1 MTRANRW
8 LVAAAALSAVAL
20 GCSRAEKVYWGTTE
34 NPPVGPKPAV
44 GTDRFV
50 RDLADD
56 EVIVWVDGSS
66 FTKADFDQKMR
77 EAAFQIERIPN
88 LKNEQRASIYKSAG
102 RRAIPS
108 FVEDQMA
115 VHEARRRKLLDA
127 EGLKVAIFAAGE
139 AMARTN
145 RMDYAA
151 FAAAWP
157 GGQSRLNRYLEEFVW
172 KRELLKATPPVMEV
186 DDKMAAE
193 LRTLVMTDNAHCA
206 ESNKQTVARLE
217 KMRQDIVA
225 GKATFEKLADTVGS
239 KENGEGD
246 GGYWGEFVF
255 SDFSDADLAEKVFAL
270 KEGEVSEVL
279 EDDGGFFIV
288 KILAANTSDKGEATA
303 DLARISLPKE
313 LMAEVMSVPA
323 FKAEMQRQQH
333 EQAVDKLVEDLKAKA
348 VVVYPNGT
356 NFWDSVRR
364 QTHGGKKQQKRK
376 TSK

>member
-8 LVAAAALSAVAL
+8 LVAAAALSAAAL
-20 GCSRAEKVYWGTTE
+20 GCSREKVYWGTTE

-44 GTDRFV
+44 GPDRFV
-50 RDLADD
+50 KDLADGD
-56 EVIVWVDGSS
+56 VIAWVDGSS

-88 LKNEQRASIYKSAG
+88 IKNEQRASMYKSAG

-115 VHEARRRKLLDA
+115 VHEARRRKFFDA
-127 EGLKVAIFAAGE
+127 EGLKAAILASGE
-139 AMARTN
+139 ALARTN
-145 RMDYAA
+145 RTDYAA

-172 KRELLKATPPVMEV
+172 KKALVKATPPLQQI

-193 LRTLVMTDNAHCA
+193 LRTVVMASNARCS
-206 ESNKQTVARLE
+206 ETNQQTVARLK
-217 KMRQDIVA
+217 KMRHDIVA
-225 GKATFEKLADTVGS
+225 GKATFEKLADTVSS
-239 KENGEGD
+239 KENGEGP
-246 GGYWGEFVF
+246 GGYWGEFSA
-255 SDFSDADLAEKVFAL
+255 SDFSDRDFAEKIFAL

-279 EDDGGFFIV
+279 EDDGGFCLIKMLFL
-288 KILAANTSDKGEATA
+288 KSSPKGEATA

-313 LMAEVMSVPA
+313 LMAEVMSVPVL
-323 FKAEMQRQQH
+323 KAEMQRQQH
-333 EQAVDKLVEDLKAKA
+333 EQAVDKLMDDLKAKA

-356 NFWDSVRR
+356 NYWDSTPRSAR
-364 QTHGGKKQQKRK
+364 GGKKQQKRNAGK
-376 TSK
+376 